1 VPEVRALLFDKDGTL
16 LDFQATWG
24 KATLAVL
31 GALADGDR
39 AALSRLVALAEV
51 DPATA
56 RFAPTSPVV
65 AGSTWD
71 YAPAWAA
78 ALNRDGGPAFLAE
91 VDRLYLAFGRVHL
104 TPIAGAAEALRRAAA
119 RGLPLGL
126 ATNDAEGNARANL
139 AALAIAELL
148 PFVAGYDSGHGAKPG
163 PGMVLAF
170 ADWAGVDPAEV
181 ALVGDSAHDLLAA
194 RAAGAL
200 AVAVTTGL
208 ARREELEPLADLIAG
223 SLDEALDTLGV

>member
-1 VPEVRALLFDKDGTL
+1 VIRALLFDKDGTL

-31 GALADGDR
+31 GALAEGEG
-39 AALSRLVALAEV
+39 AALARLHALAEI

-56 RFAPTSPVV
+56 RFARTSPVIS
-65 AGSTWD
+65 GSTWD
-71 YAPAWAA
+71 YAPAWART
-78 ALNRDGGPAFLAE
+78 LGRDGGPAFLAE
-91 VDRLYLAFGRVHL
+91 VDRLYLDFGRVHL
-104 TPIAGAAEALRRAAA
+104 TPIAGAAEALRRADAL
-119 RGLPLGL
+119 GLPLGL

-139 AALAIAELL
+139 VALGLGELL

-170 ADWAGVDPAEV
+170 AAWAGVEPGEV

-208 ARREELEPLADLIAG
+208 ATRDELAPLADIVAG
-223 SLDEALDTLGV
+223 DLDEALDALGV